1 MRPRIT
7 DDTLDEVQHRIRGEV
22 PLPPDRLT
30 VEEQVQVLLERYD
43 DQNQELQR
51 LRRQTNF

>member
-7 DDTLDEVQHRIRGEV
+7 DDTLDEVQRRIRGEV

-43 DQNQELQR
+43 DQNEELQR

>member
-7 DDTLDEVQHRIRGEV
+7 DDTLDEVQRRIRGEV

-43 DQNQELQR
+43 DQNEELQR
-51 LRRQTNF
+51 LRRQTSL